1 MSVPKYGLVSTG
13 APGGRVPP
21 EVRLDGITELRVH
34 GVGGTPPDAL
44 LNDLAPEQV
53 AGDNIAGFYRTA
65 DYFSPPGTVSRHVE
79 GYSWG
84 GLTSRSA
91 WRVFWLLLLPFLLGN
106 LAGWMCSA
114 RTKGT
119 DTPAWRFRLHRASV
133 NLACLAL
140 TVNLVLVTAMITADV
155 AAYQAVRVG
164 ADAGRWWLAP
174 LRWPGISGHP
184 ARQVLLGVLVP
195 VVVVILLAVLA
206 ARSRSRYEQV
216 QPPYKNATPPARA
229 LTVAAVLKDGLSDA
243 KFWDGEHAVR
253 HSSTRHIAASIGFL
267 GLMLAITSRDSV
279 VAAARHATAAGWWW
293 AALVGSAAV
302 LAFVIIRTCIDFDPQ
317 SPASYASAKRFDDWS
332 SGALLAVAI
341 AALGCAGIFA
351 WLQPAVTAVAGQLP
365 GMAGVFGWTLTV
377 VAVILGLVL
386 VSSGVGG
393 RGPGTF
399 LMGPLVTAVVAF
411 SLLNVTL
418 FGVMVSVAHLLGTLT
433 FAAAPSAAQI
443 YLPELVGFGT
453 PALVMGAL
461 AAALLFALAE
471 LITWWRA
478 GRGHVKTTI
487 EHQYAGT
494 HAVAP
499 SQPDREPQPG
509 DLDIWNCSAL
519 DPPRSD
525 GRSDDGTKW
534 AASIARAQRIGRA
547 TRDAGWLLWA
557 LAVFE
562 IAAVVVTVTVQPAI
576 APDRWFGKAAITVAT
591 ILPAFLIG
599 LLRAG
604 WGQQDRRRRIGML
617 WDVGTFWPRSYHPL
631 APPCYAE
638 RAVPDLQRRLWWIH
652 DNKGH
657 VLLAAHSQG
666 SVLAA
671 AALAQPGCLPQGHET
686 ALATFG
692 SPLGKLYSWAF
703 PAYVNDNVLGTL
715 IRKDGPGWANF
726 HYPTDPIGGPVFQD
740 GEDKPVDVFLL
751 DPAGYQYIYG
761 QPTPA
766 PGGHS
771 GYWTDPRVWEPI
783 GKLANEIQPPPPAPQ
798 AMDPAAG
805 PSPEPVG

>member
-1 MSVPKYGLVSTG
+1 MSVPKYGVVSSG

-21 EVRLDGITELRVH
+21 QVRLDGITELRVH

-44 LNDLAPEQV
+44 LNDLAPQQV

-91 WRVFWLLLLPFLLGN
+91 WRVFWLLLLPFMLGN

-114 RTKGT
+114 PTKGKNK
-119 DTPAWRFRLHRASV
+119 PAWRFRLHRASA

-140 TVNLVLVTAMITADV
+140 TINLVLVTAMITADV

-164 ADAGRWWLAP
+164 ADGGRWWLAP
-174 LRWPGISGHP
+174 LRWSGISGHP
-184 ARQVLLGVLVP
+184 GRQVLLGILVP
-195 VVVVILLAVLA
+195 VIVLILLAML
-206 ARSRSRYEQV
+206 ARSSRLRYEQV
-216 QPPYKNATPPARA
+216 QPPYESDIPPARA
-229 LTVAAVLKDGLSDA
+229 LTVAAALEHGLSDA
-243 KFWDGEHAVR
+243 RFWDGEHSVR
-253 HSSTRHIAASIGFL
+253 HSSIRHIAASTGFL
-267 GLMLAITSRDSV
+267 GLMLATTSRDSV
-279 VAAARHATAAGWWW
+279 AAAAGHATAAGWWW

-302 LAFVIIRTCIDFDPQ
+302 LAFVIARTCVDVQAKSFDE
-317 SPASYASAKRFDDWS
+317 WS
-332 SGALLAVAI
+332 SRALLAVAI
-341 AALGCAGIFA
+341 AALCCAGIFA
-351 WLQPAVTAVAGQLP
+351 WLQPSVTAVAGQLP
-365 GMAGVFGWTLTV
+365 GMAGVFGWTMTV
-377 VAVILGLVL
+377 VAVILGFVL
-386 VSSGVGG
+386 LSSGVGG
-393 RGPGTF
+393 RTRGTF
-399 LMGPLVTAVVAF
+399 LMGPVVTAVVAF

-418 FGVMVSVAHLLGTLT
+418 FGLMLSVAHLLGNLT
-433 FAAAPSAAQI
+433 FATAPSAAQI

-453 PALVMGAL
+453 PALVIGAL
-461 AAALLFALAE
+461 AAALLLALAE
-471 LITWWRA
+471 LIMWWRA
-478 GRGHVKTTI
+478 GRGNVKTNI
-487 EHQYAGT
+487 EHQYAGDR
-494 HAVAP
+494 AVTPA
-499 SQPDREPQPG
+499 QPGTQPQPG
-509 DLDIWNCSAL
+509 DLDLWKCSAL

-525 GRSDDGTKW
+525 GRSDDGTQW

-547 TRDAGWLLWA
+547 SRDAGWLLWA

-591 ILPAFLIG
+591 VLPAFLIG

-638 RAVPDLQRRLWWIH
+638 RAVPDLQRRVWWIH
-652 DNKGH
+652 DNNGH

-671 AALAQPGCLPQGHET
+671 AALAQPGCLPKGDET

-703 PAYVNDNVLGTL
+703 PAYVNDSVLGRL
-715 IRKDGPGWANF
+715 IQKDGPGWTNF

-740 GEDKPVDVFLL
+740 GENQPVDVYLL
-751 DPAGYQYIYG
+751 DPAGCQYIYG
-761 QPTPA
+761 QPKPT

-783 GKLANEIQPPPPAPQ
+783 GKLANDIQPPPPAPQ
-798 AMDPAAG
+798 PMGPPADPA
-805 PSPEPVG
+805 PEPVG

>member
-21 EVRLDGITELRVH
+21 TVRLDGITELRVH

-65 DYFSPPGTVSRHVE
+65 DYFPPPGTVSRHVE

-91 WRVFWLLLLPFLLGN
+91 WRVFWLLLLPFMLGN

-114 RTKGT
+114 RTKGQGKL
-119 DTPAWRFRLHRASV
+119 AWRFRLHRASV

-140 TVNLVLVTAMITADV
+140 TINVVLVTAMMTADV

-164 ADAGRWWLAP
+164 ADKGRWWLAP

-184 ARQVLLGVLVP
+184 ARQVLLGILVP
-195 VVVVILLAVLA
+195 VVVVSLLAVLGR
-206 ARSRSRYEQV
+206 RSRFRYERV
-216 QPPYKNATPPARA
+216 QPPYETATPPARA
-229 LTVAAVLKDGLSDA
+229 LTVAAALEDGISDA
-243 KFWDGEHAVR
+243 RFWDGEHSVK
-253 HSSTRHIAASIGFL
+253 HSSIRHIAASIGFL

-279 VAAARHATAAGWWW
+279 VAAAVHANAAGWWW
-293 AALVGSAAV
+293 AALAGSAAV
-302 LAFVIIRTCIDFDPQ
+302 LAFVIVRTCVDVE
-317 SPASYASAKRFDDWS
+317 AKRLDDWS
-332 SGALLAVAI
+332 SDALLAVAI
-341 AALGCAGIFA
+341 AALCCAGIFA
-351 WLQPAVTAVAGQLP
+351 WLQPAATAVAGQLP
-365 GMAGVFGWTLTV
+365 GMAGIFGWTLTV

-386 VSSGVGG
+386 VSSGISG
-393 RGPGTF
+393 RTRGTLF
-399 LMGPLVTAVVAF
+399 MGPLVTTVVAF

-418 FGVMVSVAHLLGTLT
+418 FGLMLTIAHLLGNLT
-433 FAAAPSAAQI
+433 FAAAPPVAQI
-443 YLPELVGFGT
+443 YLPEPVGFGT
-453 PALVMGAL
+453 PALVMGVL
-461 AAALLFALAE
+461 AAALVVALAE
-471 LITWWRA
+471 LIMWWRA
-478 GRGHVKTTI
+478 GQGDVKTAI
-487 EHQYAGT
+487 KQEYVGN
-494 HAVAP
+494 HAATP
-499 SQPDREPQPG
+499 SQSDSQPQSA
-509 DLDIWNCSAL
+509 DLDLWQCSAL

-525 GRSDDGTKW
+525 GQGDDGTKW

-547 TRDAGWLLWA
+547 SRDAGWLLWA

-591 ILPAFLIG
+591 LLPAFLIG
-599 LLRAG
+599 QLRAG
-604 WGQQDRRRRIGML
+604 WGQQDRRRRIGIL

-638 RAVPDLQRRLWWIH
+638 RAVPELQRRLWWIH
-652 DNKGH
+652 DNDGH

-671 AALAQPGCLPQGHET
+671 AALAQPGCLPPGNKS

-703 PAYVNDNVLGTL
+703 PAYVNDDVLGRL
-715 IRKDGPGWANF
+715 IEKDPRGWTNF
-726 HYPTDPIGGPVFQD
+726 HYPTDPIGGAAFQD
-740 GEDKPVDVFLL
+740 GEGQPVDVFLL

-761 QPTPA
+761 QPAPT

-771 GYWTDPRVWEPI
+771 GYWTDPRVWVPI
-783 GKLANEIQPPPPAPQ
+783 GKLASDILPPPPAPQ
-798 AMDPAAG
+798 PLDPPVEPAQ
-805 PSPEPVG
+805 EPVG